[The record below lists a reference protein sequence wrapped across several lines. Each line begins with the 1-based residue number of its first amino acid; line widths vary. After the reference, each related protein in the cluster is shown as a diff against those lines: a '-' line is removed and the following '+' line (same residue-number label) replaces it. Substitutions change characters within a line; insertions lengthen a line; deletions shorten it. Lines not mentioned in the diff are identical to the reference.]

1 MLAEKRI
8 ECELIE
14 ERYWEQNPDFVR
26 RNPRHDYVVRFAL
39 PKVAKLRKQY
49 AELLTD
55 SGGSGH

>member
-1 MLAEKRI
+1 MTTFEPLEAFYAAED
-8 ECELIE
+8 
-14 ERYWEQNPDFVR
+14 YHQDFVR